1 MNKSIQKMMESKKAK
16 SKLTKSIAIIKRKI
30 NRIIV
35 VEEKVKDKLLRIERK
50 PTEYKNNRLNKIS
63 PIKKIE
69 ALKIIIKNQLK
80 IYKIRN
86 IKHKIMLIKSTKE
99 LRKSMVMKNQSAKRL
114 NNKLTILLKMY

>member
-1 MNKSIQKMMESKKAK
+1 MMESKKAK